1 MQPNFA
7 TAVVVTDLLEYT
19 SGGPAGDVKI
29 LSSQAMKDSPAEFT
43 GKSVVGQFDGKGQ
56 VGTEITVK
64 GAVPKLVASLLGDP
78 VSETA
83 LGPGAPTFSSVVGF
97 PLGAAAYV
105 TRFWIVAYSATGYAS
120 PPLMI
125 GTLSSTGHATQT
137 GTLNWNA
144 PVSTVPEGGG
154 YKIFQ
159 QTELTANAGLLNIK
173 RARRV
178 GTVATGITTFSI
190 VANAPIGDFALGIPS
205 AIITSKVFKHT
216 FNQRYLTMAQQKG
229 NTIEVFASTLVSSFN
244 MSVQRGASEVI
255 NGTFDTSHAKKT
267 VYSNNG
273 SSPAHY
279 AAQLT
284 ATGLGTAGYDAS
296 TSLSP
301 DLCAFEYG
309 DYGDTEIAST
319 LASGFEFAITRPNEP
334 KHSLNGKLGPSGFI
348 VGTSSVRA
356 SANMYFETPSQYDQF
371 RKMGLSSGTTAD
383 AVLGQTTDIRYVS
396 GTLRAQYPSGGG
408 WDYAMNIVF
417 PRMTLTMVDA
427 PVTQRGSAIMQKVEF
442 SPQLDSFEGT
452 DVMIEIIS
460 DEAASAITTAGT
472 TLVIPANAIN

>member
-1 MQPNFA
+1 MQPDFA

-29 LSSQAMKDSPAEFT
+29 LNSQAMKDSPAEFT

-64 GAVPKLVASLLGDP
+64 GAVPKLVASLLGNP
-78 VSETA
+78 VSETQV
-83 LGPGAPTFSSVVGF
+83 GPGAPASITPTGF
-97 PLGAAAYV
+97 APFALTHV
-105 TRFWIVAYSATGYAS
+105 TKFWVVAYSADGYAG
-120 PPLMI
+120 PPI
-125 GTLSSTGHATQT
+125 ATGTLNSPGHVLAT
-137 GTLNWNA
+137 GTLNWTA
-144 PVSTVPEGGG
+144 PVSTIPAGGG

-159 QTELTANAGLLNIK
+159 QTELAANVGLLSLS
-173 RARRV
+173 RARLA
-178 GTVATGITTFSI
+178 GTVAAGITTFAI

-205 AIITSKVFKHT
+205 AIITSKIFKHT

-255 NGTFDTSHAKKT
+255 NGTFDTSHAKKA

-396 GTLRAQYPSGGG
+396 GTLRAQYPSGSD
-408 WDYAMNIVF
+408 WDYAMNIMF
-417 PRMTLTMVDA
+417 PRMTLSMVDA

-442 SPQLDSFEGT
+442 SPQLDSNEGT

-460 DEAASAITTAGT
+460 DEAASAITAAGT